1 MIIAALTVRY
11 HLRLA
16 DPRHWPTLRIG
27 LVVVATLAIV
37 IPLAQQWVS
46 HQRLTDVQTLRTI
59 EHPALRFSSPVL
71 LPEFSASAESLKAR
85 VDKARKKDDADGDGD
100 GAGLDM
106 D

>member
-1 MIIAALTVRY
+1 VRY

-27 LVVVATLAIV
+27 LAVVATLAIV

-46 HQRLTDVQTLRTI
+46 HQRLTDVQTLQAI
-59 EHPALRFSSPVL
+59 EHPALRLASPVP
-71 LPEFSASAESLKAR
+71 LPEFSAIAESLKVR

-100 GAGLDM
+100 GYGAGSDM
-106 D
+106 GND